1 MTDTAKILHHIA
13 ELYAKPRKDQSF
25 DDAVL
30 ELEEKLNNRF
40 DAYDEAF
47 SAELTSNIIKAV
59 DNYWRFKSDKT
70 RPTIAQVMAMVNS
83 DDKKAGNEDP
93 ESLQGMRR
101 RILKCADE
109 HGDKWGAEA
118 RERYLKAA
126 RANWPDVDLSGH
138 EWTEPKVLGC
148 AKQARTDYAA
158 DFMARDIRQGR
169 CRHLLPIYN
178 RAVRLIAEDRL
189 SREIPAS
196 EWAKLSFAERCEKAM
211 AIGLFNDFDNALIE
225 ACRGYCG
232 KDYQLEANL
241 PKVNSNRAGGYIA
254 AHYAD
259 NDIFDLSEGA

>member
-1 MTDTAKILHHIA
+1 MEKALEILKHIEELYVAEPDLAKIERMAENNPERVGAWEEAFAPYDLADILAAIDDFWQFKNSKSRPNVAQITAVLTAK
-13 ELYAKPRKDQSF
+13 KVD
-25 DDAVL
+25 
-30 ELEEKLNNRF
+30 
-40 DAYDEAF
+40 
-47 SAELTSNIIKAV
+47 TS
-59 DNYWRFKSDKT
+59 DNSK
-70 RPTIAQVMAMVNS
+70 
-83 DDKKAGNEDP
+83 
-93 ESLQGMRR
+93 QGLRA

-118 RERYLKAA
+118 RERYLRLA
-126 RANWPDVDLSGH
+126 RQQWPDVDLSGH

-158 DFMARDIRQGR
+158 DFMARDIRQGH
-169 CRHLLPIYN
+169 CRHLFPVYN

-225 ACRGYCG
+225 VCRSYCG
-232 KDYQLEANL
+232 KDYQLEANP
-241 PKVNSNRAGGYIA
+241 PKVNPSRAGGYIA

>member
-1 MTDTAKILHHIA
+1 MTDTAKVLHEIA
-13 ELYAKPRKDQSF
+13 KLYAQPKKDQPLS
-25 DDAVL
+25 DAVL
-30 ELEEKLNNRF
+30 EMEEKLNARF
-40 DAYDEAF
+40 DDYNKAF
-47 SAELTSNIIKAV
+47 QGMYTANLIKAV
-59 DNYWRFKSDKT
+59 DDYWRYKSDKV
-70 RPTIAQVMAMVNS
+70 RPTIAQIVAMHES
-83 DDKKAGNEDP
+83 DDKKKID
-93 ESLQGMRR
+93 ESEEHQDLRR

-109 HGDKWGAEA
+109 HGDKWGAVA
-118 RERYLKAA
+118 RERYLRLA
-126 RANWPDVDLSGH
+126 RQQWPDVDLSGH

-169 CRHLLPIYN
+169 CRHLLPVYN
-178 RAVRLIAEDRL
+178 RAVRLVAEDRL

-225 ACRGYCG
+225 ACRSYCG

-241 PKVNSNRAGGYIA
+241 PKVNPNRAGGYIA